1 MMILERVYDDMLA
14 QASYLIASD
23 HSDDAIV
30 IDPVRDVER
39 YVELAARKH
48 LRIAYVAET
57 HIHADFI
64 SGARELAARTGATLL
79 LSGHGEG
86 EWAYRTSGRLVCDGD
101 RIELGDVT
109 IEVRHTPGHTP
120 EHIAFVVIDRAA
132 TDEPIGM
139 VSGDFIFVG
148 DVGRP
153 DLLEHAAHARGT
165 ANALARRLFQSIHAT
180 AALPDHLQIWPGHGA
195 GSACG
200 RALGA
205 LPATT
210 LGYERLANW
219 AFQVRDEGEF
229 VRAVLE
235 GQPEIPPYFAR
246 MKALNRDGA
255 PPRDD
260 TPLAA
265 LDLASFRETVDEGA
279 IAIDCRGSAQF
290 AAGHIP
296 GVLNVPLGSSFVTWA
311 GWLVPADRDV
321 ILLADD
327 VDRAERARLALSL
340 IGIDR
345 VIGVAGE
352 KVREGWRAT
361 VGPLEGVV
369 QVDVASIARA
379 NRREVVDVRNDAEW
393 KAGHVPDARHL
404 FLGSLAASI
413 RDLSRDTPIAIHCAS
428 GTRASIAASVMQA
441 HGFTDVANVTGGFHA
456 WEAAGLPIDRDD

>member
-1 MMILERVYDDMLA
+1 MILERLYDDMLA

-23 HSDDAIV
+23 HSPDAIV
-30 IDPVRDVER
+30 IDPLRDVER
-39 YVELAARKH
+39 YVALAARKQ

-57 HIHADFI
+57 HIHADFV
-64 SGARELAARTGATLL
+64 SGARELAASTGATLL

-86 EWAYRTSGRLVCDGD
+86 EWTYRTSGRVVRDGAC
-101 RIELGDVT
+101 IELGDVT
-109 IEVRHTPGHTP
+109 LEVRHTPGHTA
-120 EHIAFVVIDRAA
+120 EHIAFIVTDRAA
-132 TDEPIGM
+132 TDQPIGM

-153 DLLEHAAHARGT
+153 DLLEHAANARGT
-165 ANALARRLFQSIHAT
+165 ANALARKLFHSIHAT

-219 AFQVRDEGEF
+219 AFQARDEGEF

-246 MKALNRDGA
+246 MKVANRDGA
-255 PPRDD
+255 PPRNDS
-260 TPLAA
+260 PLAV
-265 LDLASFRETVDEGA
+265 LDLDAFREVVGA
-279 IAIDCRGSAQF
+279 GAVAVDCRGSAAF

-296 GVLNVPLGSSFVTWA
+296 GVLHLPLGSSFVTWA
-311 GWLVPADRDV
+311 GWLVPYDRDV
-321 ILLADD
+321 VLLADD
-327 VDRAERARLALSL
+327 VDRAERARRALSL

-345 VIGVAGE
+345 VIGMGGE
-352 KVREGWRAT
+352 KVRDAWRAT
-361 VGPLEGVV
+361 VGPLERVT

-379 NRREVVDVRNDAEW
+379 EHREIVDVRSGAEW
-393 KAGHVPDARHL
+393 KTGHIPEARHI
-404 FLGSLAASI
+404 FLGAMLEGI
-413 RDLSRDTPIAIHCAS
+413 RDLPRDTPIALHCGS
-428 GTRASIAASVMQA
+428 GTRSSIAASIMQA
-441 HGFTDVANVTGGFHA
+441 HGFTDVANVIGGFHA
-456 WEAAGLPIDRDD
+456 WEAAGLPIESEG